1 MEGKNYLVLAYYYY
15 TRIENP
21 EELSAQHLKYCKEL
35 GLRGRIYFAP
45 EGING
50 TISGTRE
57 ACEQYMKDLKADP
70 RFSGIEFKADEAEGH
85 VFTRMH
91 VRPKTEIVHS
101 GLRDP
106 EYIDPTKET
115 GKHLRG
121 EEFLKLK
128 ENNDDVVIIDVR
140 SNYETR
146 LGRFK
151 NAVTLDIENFREFP
165 SKLSELEQYKD
176 KKVVTVCTGGIKCEK
191 ASALLIKEGFKNV
204 YQLHNG
210 IIGYAKDT
218 GGKDFD
224 GVLYVFDGRVTV
236 PVNEVNPTAIANC
249 KKCGTPTTRNLN
261 CANVECNEQ
270 FNMCETCSEEME
282 GACSDECKTHPR
294 KRPYNGTGYYTRPP
308 VEELMMK

>member
-1 MEGKNYLVLAYYYY
+1 MERKNFLVLAYYYY

-21 EELSAQHLKYCKEL
+21 EELSEQHLKYCKEL
-35 GLRGRIYFAP
+35 GLRGRIYLAP

-57 ACEQYMKDLKADP
+57 ACEQYMKDLVANP
-70 RFSGIEFKADEAEGH
+70 VFSGTEFKIDEVDDHA
-85 VFTRMH
+85 FTRMH
-91 VRPKTEIVHS
+91 VRPKKEIVHS

-106 EYIDPTKET
+106 NDIDPTKET
-115 GKHLRG
+115 GKHING
-121 EEFLKLK
+121 EEFLNMKDS
-128 ENNDDVVIIDVR
+128 DDVVIVDVR

-151 NAVTLDIENFREFP
+151 NAVTLDLETFRELP
-165 SKLSELEQYKD
+165 SRLPELEKFKD

-191 ASALLIKEGFKNV
+191 ASALLLKEGFKDV

-210 IIGYAKDT
+210 IIGYAKET

-236 PVNEVNPTAIANC
+236 PVNEVNPKAIAQC
-249 KKCGTPTTRNLN
+249 KKCGEPTTRNLN

-270 FNMCETCSEEME
+270 FNMCEKCSEEME
-282 GACSDECKTHPR
+282 GACSDECKVHPR

-308 VEELMMK
+308 VEELMGK